1 MSPSHQPKKRRRKD
15 LTKAQGESDDGN
27 LPNKQVKVGKTGSG
41 KSAALA
47 AKNVSVPSQA
57 PAVMSEHGEEMKLQ
71 NQSSASVI
79 CSKKKTA
86 DTKTTLD
93 PSSLKVSNGSS
104 SVALAEVKD
113 DRQKIGVLHSK
124 NLGNKMKDA
133 SGLSDASHQRY
144 HDKNAY
150 AQLKSQ
156 SGRPS
161 DNVNSLE
168 VAARSREKN
177 GVRELPETNVSES
190 KCMVQTTVRRFP

>member
-1 MSPSHQPKKRRRKD
+1 MA
-15 LTKAQGESDDGN
+15 KAQGESDDGN
-27 LPNKQVKVGKTGSG
+27 LPNKHVKVGKTVPG

-57 PAVMSEHGEEMKLQ
+57 AAVMSEHGEDMKLQ
-71 NQSSASVI
+71 NQPNASVI
-79 CSKKKTA
+79 CSKKKNA

-113 DRQKIGVLHSK
+113 DRQKIGVVPSK

-150 AQLKSQ
+150 AQVKSQ

-161 DNVNSLE
+161 DNVNPLE
-168 VAARSREKN
+168 VAARPREKN
-177 GVRELPETNVSES
+177 GVRELPESNVSES
-190 KCMVQTTVRRFP
+190 KCMVQTTVRRFL